1 MRWSYDVDTRILDVH
16 LRDARPGWRVVMAD
30 GVLVDVD
37 RTGRALSIEVSDPN
51 AGWDVAAVTDKFEL
65 TDDVVATLWASTTQ

>member
-1 MRWSYDVDTRILDVH
+1 MRWSYDVATRILDVP

-51 AGWDVAAVTDKFEL
+51 AGWDVTAVTDK
-65 TDDVVATLWASTTQ
+65 SS

>member
-1 MRWSYDVDTRILDVH
+1 MRWSYDVATRILYVH

-37 RTGRALSIEVSDPN
+37 RTGRALSIEVSDPTP
-51 AGWDVAAVTDKFEL
+51 AGTWPP
-65 TDDVVATLWASTTQ
+65 SPISSS